1 MQNLLGKLY
10 RVMIHPNYHF
20 PSQILIAIR
29 FTMQL
34 TGANSPVKSQ
44 SIRSIFRSPAPACVN
59 GWFIHKIE
67 RSNKRCRSFVS
78 IKKKIFDRCMP
89 TFPLKFEFDSLNWD
103 WNFELW
109 ISCIFPVHRWFGGGK
124 KKIHA
129 CVLKN
134 VNKQDET
141 SSGEKCTK
149 HSMIHRS
156 RKKSRK

>member
-78 IKKKIFDRCMP
+78 IKKKNIWSLHAN
-89 TFPLKFEFDSLNWD
+89 FPFKIWIRLFELGLE
-103 WNFELW
+103 FELW
-109 ISCIFPVHRWFGGGK
+109 ISCIFPVHRWFGGGE